1 MASTLSPEVVAIV
14 KKDLENAADRG
25 KRALVAATKETMGD
39 YYSFPEGRW
48 YERTGMFGKAY
59 TTIEQ
64 KDTRDT
70 GNMSIK
76 VGVEFESPVDYP
88 VHGIPNE
95 EIYTMNLSGEHGG
108 NGNSGDILERVER
121 AADIIAAFK

>member
-48 YERTGMFGKAY
+48 YERTGMFGNAY
-59 TTIEQ
+59 TTIE
-64 KDTRDT
+64 KKNTRNAN
-70 GNMSIK
+70 NMSIK
-76 VGVEFESPVDYP
+76 IGVAFDNPVDYP
-88 VHGIPNE
+88 VHGISNE
-95 EIYTMNLSGEHGG
+95 EIYEMNLSGEHGW
-108 NGNSGDILERVER
+108 NGNSGDVVERVER

>member
-1 MASTLSPEVVAIV
+1 MTSTLSPEVVAIV
-14 KKDLENAADRG
+14 KKDLENAADHG

-59 TTIEQ
+59 TTIE
-64 KDTRDT
+64 KKNTRDT
-70 GNMSIK
+70 SDMSIE

-88 VHGIPNE
+88 VHGIFNE
-95 EIYTMNLSGEHGG
+95 EIYEMNLSGEHGG
-108 NGNSGDILERVER
+108 NGNSGDILERIER